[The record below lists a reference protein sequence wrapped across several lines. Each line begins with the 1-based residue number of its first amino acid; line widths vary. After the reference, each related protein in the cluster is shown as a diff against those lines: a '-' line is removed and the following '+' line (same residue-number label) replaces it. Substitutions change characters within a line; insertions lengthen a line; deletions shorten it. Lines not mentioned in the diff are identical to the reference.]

1 MLPAKMCSRVS
12 MWVQHWFYRKL
23 WNSLAIGLTFL
34 VFFGFSATTS
44 LAQEASDSKGH
55 CPALLQHSMEVLHSD
70 ERRDLCEAYRGKVLL
85 VVNTASRCGYTGQ
98 LEGLEAL
105 YQEFKQQGLVVL
117 GFSSNDFRQELKDEA
132 EVASY
137 CKMNF
142 GVSFPMF
149 STSSVKGDNANSVYK
164 ELISQT
170 GKEPGWNFF
179 KYLVDRDGNVVE
191 YYPSRTKPSSEKL
204 RSAIQQ
210 QLSRPS
216 SEHAQLAL

>member
-1 MLPAKMCSRVS
+1 MAKVKSYLLSFLRLQNIGAQEPLKWTSVVS
-12 MWVQHWFYRKL
+12 
-23 WNSLAIGLTFL
+23 L
-34 VFFGFSATTS
+34 VVVLGFSSSTG
-44 LAQEASDSKGH
+44 LAQQDSNAMGQ

-105 YQEFKQQGLVVL
+105 YQEFKNQGLVVL

-142 GVSFPMF
+142 GVTFPMF
-149 STSSVKGDNANSVYK
+149 STSSIKGDSANPVYQ

-170 GKEPGWNFF
+170 GKAPGWNFF
-179 KYLVDRDGNVVE
+179 KYLVDREGTVVG
-191 YYPSRTKPSSEKL
+191 YYPSRVKPSSVKL
-204 RSAIQQ
+204 RKAIA
-210 QLSRPS
+210 
-216 SEHAQLAL
+216 AQL